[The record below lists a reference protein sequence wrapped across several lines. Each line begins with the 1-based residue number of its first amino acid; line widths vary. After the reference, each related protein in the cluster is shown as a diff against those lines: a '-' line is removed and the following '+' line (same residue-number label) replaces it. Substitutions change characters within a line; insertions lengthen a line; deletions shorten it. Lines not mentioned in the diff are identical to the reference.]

1 MIKYLI
7 YKWRRRKM
15 KVKLFEVVSL
25 NNGNLATII
34 GINKDTYKAEL
45 IDEKGKSLG
54 IKEITNSEIKEIIYN
69 K

>member
-1 MIKYLI
+1 
-7 YKWRRRKM
+7 M

-34 GINKDTYKAEL
+34 GIKKDTYKAEI